1 MLRDLRAAVLSMP
14 LSEEGVTNGSS
25 SFQVHVFYLLLEAA
39 GEAVPRT
46 EWRLG
51 QPRGWTL
58 CGWAKQTDE
67 FIL

>member
-39 GEAVPRT
+39 GEVTQKT
-46 EWRLG
+46 E
-51 QPRGWTL
+51 GWNVSEQA
-58 CGWAKQTDE
+58 GDE
-67 FIL
+67 VH